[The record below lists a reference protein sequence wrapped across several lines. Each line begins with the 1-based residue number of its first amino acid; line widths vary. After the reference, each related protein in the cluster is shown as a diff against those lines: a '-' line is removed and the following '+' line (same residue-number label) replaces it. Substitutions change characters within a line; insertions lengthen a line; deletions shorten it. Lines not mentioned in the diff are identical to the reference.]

1 MHHYSIRPFYHIR
14 ATVNAKHATVL
25 HCRYN
30 GAKVRTEREESCGKS
45 HHDGL
50 TMLCK

>member
-1 MHHYSIRPFYHIR
+1 MIYIYIMHHYSIRPFYHIK

-30 GAKVRTEREESCGKS
+30 GAKIGMERDETCGKS
-45 HHDGL
+45 HA
-50 TMLCK
+50 